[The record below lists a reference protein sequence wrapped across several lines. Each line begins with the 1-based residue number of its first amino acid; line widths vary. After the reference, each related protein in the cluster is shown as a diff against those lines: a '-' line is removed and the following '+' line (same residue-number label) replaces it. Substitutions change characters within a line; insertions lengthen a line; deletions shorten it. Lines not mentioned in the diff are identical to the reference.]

1 MAALAEFFVTWSQMH
16 PNYYNYKRNSGIR
29 ADFWRRNIIF
39 QVNSREESLG
49 IPFQGQKISEAKANR
64 YENTQCV
71 QDQAYLMKEQVK
83 GEANMQVG
91 VVILLE
97 Y

>member
-1 MAALAEFFVTWSQMH
+1 MAALAEFFVPWSQVH
-16 PNYYNYKRNSGIR
+16 SNYYNCKRSSGIR
-29 ADFWRRNIIF
+29 ADFWRRTIIWR
-39 QVNSREESLG
+39 VNGRDESLG
-49 IPFQGQKISEAKANR
+49 IPFQGEKIAGAKANR

-83 GEANMQVG
+83 GDANMQVG